1 MYAGRLH
8 FGMANVV
15 AMPLVDAAAPVP
27 GARLRTRLAVWSVP
41 AVMGVLYVQ
50 RLGAAREPGV
60 STWKLMLIGLS
71 IWYAWVLFT
80 PIVERLADRWPL
92 RGRRLAW
99 HVALHLSGSVVF
111 TALQAFTAFL
121 SSALLGTAPW
131 SLVGFVVVEWF
142 LVLLPAGVVVYGA
155 VVAFRQAT
163 VTRVRLEQRERHA
176 EQLML
181 ALRDAQLTALRAQL
195 QPHFLFNT
203 LTAITALVRDGDS
216 VCAASA
222 LEQLSVLLRSAL
234 RASDHHEVP
243 LHEEVARLGPYLRI
257 EEMRLGR
264 EVLFTADVPADAAD
278 ALVPAWILQPLVENS
293 VRHGLRTSTKG
304 GVLQLTA
311 RVAAD
316 ALHITLRDNGTG
328 LAPNWE
334 QRATLGYGLS
344 NSRARLAALHGE
356 RAVLEVRH
364 AAPHGVEVTLVL
376 PYRREAT

>member
-1 MYAGRLH
+1 MCAGRLH
-8 FGMANVV
+8 FGMANDV
-15 AMPLVDAAAPVP
+15 ATPLVDAAVRVP

-41 AVMGVLYVQ
+41 ALMGVLYVQ
-50 RLGAAREPGV
+50 RLGATREPGV
-60 STWKLMLIGLS
+60 PSWKLMLIGLS

-80 PIVERLADRWPL
+80 PVVERLADRWPL

-99 HVALHLSGSVVF
+99 HVGLHLSGAVVF

-131 SLVGFVVVEWF
+131 SLVGFVVAEWF

-203 LTAITALVRDGDS
+203 LTAITALVRDGES
-216 VCAASA
+216 ARAASA

-243 LHEEVARLGPYLRI
+243 LHEEVARLGHYLRI

-264 EVLFTADVPADAAD
+264 VVMFTADVPADAAD

-293 VRHGLRTSTKG
+293 VRHGLRNRADSG
-304 GVLQLTA
+304 ALQLVA
-311 RVAAD
+311 RVEGD
-316 ALHITLRDNGTG
+316 DLRVTLRDDGAG
-328 LAPNWE
+328 LSPDWE
-334 QRATLGYGLS
+334 QRAALGYGLA
-344 NSRARLAALHGE
+344 NSRARLGTLHGE
-356 RAVLEVRH
+356 RASLHLLGVSPR
-364 AAPHGVEVTLVL
+364 GVEVTLVL
-376 PYRREAT
+376 PYRREAA

>member
-1 MYAGRLH
+1 
-8 FGMANVV
+8 MANVV
-15 AMPLVDAAAPVP
+15 AMPLVYAAAPVP

-216 VCAASA
+216 VRAASA

-334 QRATLGYGLS
+334 QRGTLGYGLS

-356 RAVLEVRH
+356 RAVLEVGQ